1 MDQER
6 EISSE
11 KYPAMPTPMEI
22 SDIASLRKG
31 DPAVFEAIEILLGCL
46 RNDMLTEEIQLQI
59 VEAMSPGVRRS
70 VVAKLAGMDA
80 SVLMTFKQQI
90 ALVDNVLRRIVTE
103 DGRLIPTGKEL
114 GLSVKEAMTMSMK
127 VTSMLTKDLP
137 KVLTLARVQR
147 LENSLLK
154 VVETLP
160 KKQQDMVL
168 IELERAELEAAK
180 ESRV

>member
-1 MDQER
+1 MDR
-6 EISSE
+6 EVSSD
-11 KYPAMPTPMEI
+11 KYPDMPTPMEI
-22 SDIASLRKG
+22 SDIESLRLG
-31 DPAVFEAIEILLGCL
+31 DPGVFDAVQTLLGCL
-46 RNDMLTEEIQLQI
+46 RNDMLTEEIQLEI

-70 VVAKLAGMDA
+70 IVAKLAGMDA

-90 ALVDNVLRRIVTE
+90 SLVDNVLRRIVTE
-103 DGRLIPTGKEL
+103 DGRLVPSGKEL
-114 GLSVKEAMTMSMK
+114 GLSVKEAMNMSLK
-127 VTSMLTKDLP
+127 VVGMLTKDLP

-168 IELERAELEAAK
+168 IELERAEIEAAK